1 MFDSGIPAP
10 RSRDSSTGRVDCAIC
25 RASSPTSRL
34 TICPA
39 LQLEKL
45 AAISPSKLPSVAG
58 ARLGVPLAGVGKFVA
73 IGLNYAD
80 HAAEANLPLPS
91 EPIVF
96 QKAITSLS
104 GPNDPV
110 ILPRDSRKSDWEVEL
125 GIVIGT
131 QASYV
136 ERADAL
142 AHVAGYCVVN
152 DVSEREYQMERGGT
166 WDKGKGCDS
175 FGPVG
180 PWLVTTDEIA
190 DPQALDLWLDVN
202 GQRMQQG
209 NTRTMI
215 FDCAEIV
222 SYVSRFMTLMP
233 GDIIATGT
241 PPGVGMGKKPDAI
254 YLKPGDVMTLGIE
267 GLGHAAPG
275 SPRMVGGSGEA
286 AVSVFSGRFEGRTAV
301 VTGAASGIGR
311 DVARRLSAEGA
322 RVSMWDL
329 NAGALGAAAAEA
341 GASNTQAVDIAAE
354 DAVDVAMQRSIDAL
368 GGRLDILVASAG
380 IAGPNGAVKDYAGND
395 WRKVFDVNVN
405 GVFYCNR
412 AAVRAMDRS
421 GLRAHHQRRFRGRKG
436 GQSERFGLQR
446 LQGGGDRSHQIA
458 REGDRRDRYPR
469 QLHHAGRDS
478 GPLVRSDDASTH
490 RIHAVEDSGRAVRH
504 HGGGD
509 FACLL
514 AGERGVFVQHR
525 GSIRPLRRAGNLL
538 KGSLERCSHREQIA

>member
-1 MFDSGIPAP
+1 MKLVRFGNAGAEKPGLIDDQGGLRDLSGVIADITPDNLS
-10 RSRDSSTGRVDCAIC
+10 RST
-25 RASSPTSRL
+25 
-34 TICPA
+34 
-39 LQLEKL
+39 LEKL

-58 ARLGVPLAGVGKFVA
+58 ARLGVPLAGVGKFIA

-180 PWLVTTDEIA
+180 PWLVTTDEIS
-190 DPQALDLWLDVN
+190 DPQVLDLWLDVN
-202 GQRMQQG
+202 EQRMQQG

-267 GLGHAAPG
+267 GLGTQRQEIREWSAAP
-275 SPRMVGGSGEA
+275 E
-286 AVSVFSGRFEGRTAV
+286 
-301 VTGAASGIGR
+301 
-311 DVARRLSAEGA
+311 RRS
-322 RVSMWDL
+322 
-329 NAGALGAAAAEA
+329 
-341 GASNTQAVDIAAE
+341 
-354 DAVDVAMQRSIDAL
+354 
-368 GGRLDILVASAG
+368 
-380 IAGPNGAVKDYAGND
+380 
-395 WRKVFDVNVN
+395 
-405 GVFYCNR
+405 
-412 AAVRAMDRS
+412 
-421 GLRAHHQRRFRGRKG
+421 
-436 GQSERFGLQR
+436 
-446 LQGGGDRSHQIA
+446 
-458 REGDRRDRYPR
+458 
-469 QLHHAGRDS
+469 
-478 GPLVRSDDASTH
+478 
-490 RIHAVEDSGRAVRH
+490 
-504 HGGGD
+504 
-509 FACLL
+509 
-514 AGERGVFVQHR
+514 
-525 GSIRPLRRAGNLL
+525 
-538 KGSLERCSHREQIA
+538 